1 MPRDFNFWRRE
12 IPNAQKCL
20 RYFHSL
26 ETCFLATKS
35 LDTQT
40 FSLPILVPYSSLSLV
55 SFLSHLL
62 PTFLSI
68 HPKASESFCHIPSFS
83 FPFQS
88 PSGVRTHHSSSQNF
102 AKDVENLY
110 APPNFFV
117 TAAGQ
122 GMVQL
127 QVHYWLMGVQL
138 FKVRLFMSWYTGLLP
153 TYLAIPWPS
162 FLPSICSS
170 LPISP
175 YLPKNTGS
183 LSMGVELLASDC
195 PPLTASGQPDLGI
208 DWRRAFSASLSL
220 WFSLVGISLD

>member
-20 RYFHSL
+20 RYFHSS

-40 FSLPILVPYSSLSLV
+40 LSLPILVPYSSLSLV

-153 TYLAIPWPS
+153 ILPFLDLPS
-162 FLPSICSS
+162 FLPSAPLSQS
-170 LPISP
+170 LPIF
-175 YLPKNTGS
+175 PKIRAHCQWESNSWRVT
-183 LSMGVELLASDC
+183 A
-195 PPLTASGQPDLGI
+195 PHWPLQANLILESI
-208 DWRRAFSASLSL
+208 DDELSL
-220 WFSLVGISLD
+220 PLFHFDFPW